1 MDDAMEVFFSAWGD
15 TDPESRREKLER
27 ALSPDFSYVD
37 PNAPGHLKDFDALDA
52 YVAMFGQMMPGAT
65 AEVADFT
72 EHHGHARATV
82 NFLKDGKTMMQGQ
95 YYGRFAHGGQL
106 AHLVGFNGTGA

>member
-1 MDDAMEVFFSAWGD
+1 
-15 TDPESRREKLER
+15 
-27 ALSPDFSYVD
+27 
-37 PNAPGHLKDFDALDA
+37 
-52 YVAMFGQMMPGAT
+52 
-65 AEVADFT
+65 VADFT

-106 AHLVGFNGTGA
+106 AHLVGFTGTGA

>member
-1 MDDAMEVFFSAWGD
+1 MAFDRQLRQLFLGNILTTSVQYRGQAQANEDGY
-15 TDPESRREKLER
+15 ESRDGL
-27 ALSPDFSYVD
+27 VV
-37 PNAPGHLKDFDALDA
+37 H
-52 YVAMFGQMMPGAT
+52 VAEFLLVPGAT

>member
-1 MDDAMEVFFSAWGD
+1 MDDPMEVFFSAWEE
-15 TDPESRREKLER
+15 TDPKSRQEKLGR
-27 ALSPDFSYVD
+27 ALPPEFSYVH
-37 PNAPGHLKDFDALDA
+37 PKSPGHLKDFDALDA
-52 YVAMFGQMMPGAT
+52 YVAMFLQMMPGAS

-82 NFLKDGKTMMQGQ
+82 NFLKDGKAVMQGQ

-106 AHLVGFNGTGA
+106 AHLVGFTGTGA